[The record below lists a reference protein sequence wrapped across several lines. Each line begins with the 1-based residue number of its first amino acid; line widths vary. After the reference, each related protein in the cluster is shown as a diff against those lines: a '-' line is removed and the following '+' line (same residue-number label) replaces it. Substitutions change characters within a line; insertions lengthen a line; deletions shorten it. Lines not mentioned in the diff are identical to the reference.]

1 MNFTLIGYLRIQI
14 AQLFSSANPVKAFRR
29 HEHPVHVHCVAALIL
44 LVFLSAGCS
53 AKRFAVNTVG
63 DLLASGD
70 SVYESD
76 DDLILV
82 GDALPFSL
90 KLVESL
96 LAESPNHRG
105 LLLTASRGFVLYAY
119 AYVHFEADKA
129 ALDDFERA
137 VQLRNRARRLY
148 LRALSYAQR
157 GLEVSFPG
165 FSEKLSGQPQLATA
179 MITGPDADKAVP
191 LLYWSAA
198 ALGLAIS
205 VSKNEAAML
214 ARLPEV
220 EALLARAMELDETW
234 NAGALHEF
242 QVTFAAAGP
251 GSVDYDAIRKH
262 YQRALELSQG
272 NRAGLHVAYAEAVS
286 IPTQNRALFDEL
298 IDNALA
304 VDIDVDPDSRL
315 VNALAQRRAEWLKQ
329 RAGELFL

>member
-1 MNFTLIGYLRIQI
+1 MNFTLLGYLRIRI
-14 AQLFSSANPVKAFRR
+14 AQPFARASPVEAFRR
-29 HEHPVHVHCVAALIL
+29 HRHPTCVHCVGLLIL
-44 LVFLSAGCS
+44 IVLLCAGCS
-53 AKRFAVNTVG
+53 PKRYAVNTVG

-96 LAESPNHRG
+96 LAESSNHRG

-119 AYVHFEADKA
+119 AYVHFEADKT
-129 ALDDFERA
+129 ALYDFERA
-137 VQLRNRARRLY
+137 LQFRNRARRLY
-148 LRALSYAQR
+148 LRALSY
-157 GLEVSFPG
+157 GLRALETSYPG
-165 FSEKLSGQPQLATA
+165 FTEKMSEQPQLATA
-179 MITGPDADKAVP
+179 MITDTDAEKAVP

-220 EALLARAMELDETW
+220 EVLLARAMELNEAW

-242 QVTFAAAGP
+242 QVTWAAAGP
-251 GSVDYDAIRKH
+251 GSVDYDVIQKH
-262 YQRALELSQG
+262 
-272 NRAGLHVAYAEAVS
+272 
-286 IPTQNRALFDEL
+286 
-298 IDNALA
+298 
-304 VDIDVDPDSRL
+304 
-315 VNALAQRRAEWLKQ
+315 
-329 RAGELFL
+329 